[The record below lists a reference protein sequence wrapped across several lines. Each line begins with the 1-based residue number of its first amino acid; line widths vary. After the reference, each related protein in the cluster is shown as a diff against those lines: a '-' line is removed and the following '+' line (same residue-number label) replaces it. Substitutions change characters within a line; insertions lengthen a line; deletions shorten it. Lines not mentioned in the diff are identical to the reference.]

1 MADKLIVGIDVSK
14 DWLDLCASNAA
25 GVERIANT
33 RQAVAAWLERVAP
46 GLIACEPTGGYERT
60 LIAAAR
66 ERAIPFVRVHP
77 NDVVAFRKSRG
88 IKAKTDA
95 IDARLIAAFVC
106 DKLARAELRTS
117 LIGDERLRAL
127 AARRRPLVDA
137 LPAERCRRPTLVLRA
152 RQPRD
157 ETTVMRYPARRRP
170 GAHQVAHGFMGGV
183 GDPDWCQLTGA
194 VQLRQHQR
202 VAAVRLHPIARFDRD
217 QRRRHHDAIMPA
229 TSQ

>member
-25 GVERIANT
+25 GVERIANM

-46 GLIACEPTGGYERT
+46 ELIACEPTGGYERT

-127 AARRRPLVDA
+127 AAARRCAAGRA
-137 LPAERCRRPTLVLRA
+137 LPAGRGGAARGA
-152 RQPRD
+152 RQPRSGH
-157 ETTVMRYPARRRP
+157 RRAPAISGDARGRAGRGHRGAPADRRTGQAVADHLWHRP
-170 GAHQVAHGFMGGV
+170 GGG
-183 GDPDWCQLTGA
+183 DHAD
-194 VQLRQHQR
+194 RR
-202 VAAVRLHPIARFDRD
+202 SARARPCS
-217 QRRRHHDAIMPA
+217 RPSRSPP
-229 TSQ
+229 